1 MIEKVLQD
9 PNSTMIGSGVE
20 LGVQDVL
27 VPTGSRFYD
36 ATNRIAAFVLLALA
50 VVFSFCEIYSEDL
63 GFHLRAGEWIL
74 QNLKFPGKD
83 VFTYTASTHDYV
95 DMYWL
100 YQVVLSII
108 NTFGGEFGLVASNA
122 LLIAASF
129 LIVLIRI
136 GRQRKLADT
145 SNWQFLLLIAVMA
158 IAFQFGIR
166 PHVLSWIFLNVLLL
180 VLDDFSRGRGNQL
193 YLLPVV
199 MVLWTNTHTLF
210 ILGWIVVGSYAV
222 GMAWRE
228 KKLWTPVTKYALLSI
243 AVSFVNPYFAKG
255 VWMPFYQFQ
264 FLQRYNVFKSVITEY
279 VSPLNVSSYFY
290 NGHFYL
296 FQPLLGF
303 HIFFVLSAVSFLRR
317 LRRITLQDLLIYGFF
332 LYIGINAV
340 KNIGYFVFAVLPAT
354 VEGLQSVGTLP
365 GDAVPGN
372 FFVRWAKSVWAWWN
386 SARPQ
391 AVVNILTVGAAIV
404 LSLAIVTDAYY
415 INFRSNYR
423 FGYHF
428 NNYIVPTKAASF
440 LRENKLDAR
449 IVNHFSFG
457 GFLIYA
463 IPQQV
468 FIDGRNEVMGES
480 LVTAYF
486 RYWVPVDKKP
496 LLDEYNPKIVIFP
509 YQNAFLWVHYFTKDT
524 TWRLSYVDELAA
536 VYLKNGYAENILS
549 FNTKDLLTGYER
561 IDTSRI
567 DSILRR
573 PYPTAPSFYLLKK
586 WYFPQKEIELST
598 FYYYDDD
605 FYAAIQIGL
614 NGLLRS
620 NVPCPEAYYN
630 LGHYFFQVKDYARA
644 AYCYQRFLETNFDDL
659 ASDRL
664 TEMRSK
670 SK

>member
-1 MIEKVLQD
+1 MQD
-9 PNSTMIGSGVE
+9 QNSTTIGSGVE
-20 LGVQDVL
+20 LNPQNML
-27 VPTGSRFYD
+27 VPAGSGFYSV
-36 ATNRIAAFVLLALA
+36 TNRIVAFVLLAL
-50 VVFSFCEIYSEDL
+50 VVAFSFCEIYSEDL

-100 YQVVLSII
+100 YQVVLSVI
-108 NTFGGEFGLVASNA
+108 NKSGGEFGLVASNA

-129 LIVLIRI
+129 LIVLVRI
-136 GRQRKLADT
+136 GRQRKLAET
-145 SNWQFLLLIAVMA
+145 ANWQFLLLIAIMA
-158 IAFQFGIR
+158 MAFQFGIR
-166 PHVLSWIFLNVLLL
+166 PHVLSWIFLNVILL
-180 VLDDFSRGRGNQL
+180 VLDDFSHGRGNHL

-210 ILGWIVVGSYAV
+210 ILGWIVVGSYAA
-222 GMAWRE
+222 GIAWRE
-228 KKLWTPVTKYALLSI
+228 NKLWTPVTKYALLSI

-303 HIFFVLSAVSFLRR
+303 HIFFVLSAVAFLRR
-317 LRRITLQDLLIYGFF
+317 LRRIALHDLLIYGFF

-340 KNIGYFVFAVLPAT
+340 KNIGFFVFAVLPAT
-354 VEGLQSVGTLP
+354 VGGLQSAGGLSGGANP
-365 GDAVPGN
+365 GK
-372 FFVRWAKSVWAWWN
+372 FLVRWVRSVWTSWT
-386 SARPQ
+386 SARAQ
-391 AVVNILTVGAAIV
+391 AVVNILTIGAAIV
-404 LSLAIVTDAYY
+404 LMLAIVTDAYY
-415 INFRSNYR
+415 INFRSDFR

-440 LRENKLDAR
+440 IRENKLDAR

-457 GFLIYA
+457 GFLIHA

-486 RYWVPVDKKP
+486 RYWVPVNKKP
-496 LLDEYNPKIVIFP
+496 LLDEFNPKIVIFP
-509 YQNAFLWVHYFTKDT
+509 YQNAFLWVHYFTEDT

-536 VYLKNGYAENILS
+536 VYLKNGYAEKIPP
-549 FNTKDLLTGYER
+549 FHTGDLLSGYER

-567 DSILRR
+567 DSILKR
-573 PYPTAPSFYLLKK
+573 PYPAAPPFYLLKK
-586 WYFPQKEIELST
+586 WYFPQKEIAVST
-598 FYYYDDD
+598 FCYYDDD
-605 FYAAIQIGL
+605 FGAAIQIGL

-620 NVPCPEAYYN
+620 TVPCPEAYYN
-630 LGHYFFQVKDYARA
+630 LGHYFFQVKDYTRA
-644 AYCYQRFLETNFDDL
+644 AYCYQRFLETNFDGVASERL
-659 ASDRL
+659 A
-664 TEMRSK
+664 EIRSK
-670 SK
+670 MK